1 MKINYKSLLP
11 HAIALIVFVVFASVY
26 FSPLFK
32 GYSLNQ
38 GDVKQFQGMSKEIVD
53 HRIVE
58 ETDPL
63 WTNSMFSGMPAY
75 QISVL
80 HENNFIRHIDQFIKL
95 SLPRPVGIMF
105 MAMLGFYILLMCLKV
120 NPWIGIAGAVAF
132 GFSTINILYLG
143 AGHMTKVNAIAY
155 MAPALGGMLLAFRGK
170 WMLGSAVF
178 ALFLALQLSANHLQM
193 TYYLLFIL
201 VSIAL
206 GEVVR
211 IIRAKQL
218 KSLLP
223 IVGGL
228 LIGVLMAIAPS
239 MSNISTTK
247 EYSEF
252 STRGNTSLTI
262 EPEGKKKEEAKIS
275 GLNTDYILQYNYG
288 EGELLSIII
297 PNARGEHGGV
307 FADDDALMEYI
318 SDRDTENDTEFSN
331 DERFTKGVNRYWGGQ
346 ASSGGAFY
354 FGVVIFVL
362 FILGVIF
369 FRDSIKWPI
378 ILLVILAMSLA
389 SNDPGGVNDFFI
401 HKFPMYNKFRD
412 SKMIL
417 VILQLLIPLLAILFI
432 DGLFNGNISYLK
444 KQKFFISGGSVL
456 FLFAIL
462 YISPSMSGNFMTSE
476 ENKQFSKI
484 IDDQKQSDDKTYWN
498 DLKSEIKEARKFLFK
513 KDIGRAFVLSILI
526 LGLVYFVAIKKPA
539 LWLVSAALLL
549 LVSIDNIGIS
559 LRYLNSNESESSTG
573 QAEYI
578 NNLVSAGYI
587 DEVEELEPLEKYQN
601 KALFSLPQIAGP
613 SDYSILNQEKG
624 SIKGFSDEVA
634 DFKRRMSNELI
645 YESITSD
652 KAKTMI
658 AEFAVLN
665 LNSNYRVLTKGN
677 PFNETQTSYFH
688 KSIGGYHGAKLKRYQ
703 ELIDFY
709 IQREYALM
717 FQNASKFGSS
727 VFQYTP
733 ILSMLNT
740 KYFVVDP
747 NKEAIYNPYANGN
760 AWFVENI
767 KMVDNTDQE
776 MLALGDSTIDLKSTA
791 VINKDFKNIQSPKE
805 FDSEASIEL
814 TKYGLNHIEYQ
825 SISSFT
831 GPVIFSEIYYPKGWN
846 CYIDGK
852 AIETFRANYVL
863 RGVMVPKGKHD
874 IIWKF
879 EPNSMK
885 TGSLISGIG
894 STLLILT
901 CLVVFFFEIRTHY
914 YSKNE

>member
-1 MKINYKSLLP
+1 MKINYKSILP
-11 HAIALIVFVVFASVY
+11 HGIAILVFIVFASVY

-80 HENNFIRHIDQFIKL
+80 HENNFVRYIDQMIKL
-95 SLPRPVGIMF
+95 GLPRPVGIMF
-105 MAMLGFYILLMCLKV
+105 ISMLGFYILLLCLRV
-120 NPWIGIAGAVAF
+120 NPWLGIAGAVAF

-155 MAPALGGMLLAFRGK
+155 MAPALGGMLLAFRGR

-193 TYYLLFIL
+193 TYYLIFIL
-201 VSIAL
+201 VFVAL

-211 IIRAKQL
+211 IVRNKQM
-218 KSLLP
+218 KSLVP

-228 LIGVLMAIAPS
+228 LIGILMAIAPS

-252 STRGNTSLTI
+252 STRGSTRLTI

-288 EGELLSIII
+288 EGELLSMII
-297 PNARGEHGGV
+297 PNARGERGGL
-307 FADDDALMEYI
+307 FANDEDIIEHI
-318 SDRDTENDTEFSN
+318 ETRDVENDTQFQDDKN
-331 DERFTKGVNRYWGGQ
+331 YLGQNRYWGGQ
-346 ASSGGAFY
+346 MASGGAFY

-362 FILGVIF
+362 FVLAVVYLKDIL
-369 FRDSIKWPI
+369 KWPLLI
-378 ILLVILAMSLA
+378 LVILVMALA

-401 HKFPMYNKFRD
+401 HKFPLYNKFRD

-417 VILQLLIPLLAILFI
+417 VLLQIILPFLAILFV
-432 DGLFNGNISYLK
+432 DQLVKGNVIIERQK
-444 KQKFFISGGSVL
+444 KFFISGGLVL
-456 FLFAIL
+456 FLFALI
-462 YISPSMSGNFMTSE
+462 YFAPSISGDFITKD
-476 ENKQFSKI
+476 ENKSFSKVLNE
-484 IDDQKQSDDKTYWN
+484 DKSPESREYLSS
-498 DLKSEIKEARKFLFK
+498 LKSEIKETREFLFK
-513 KDIGRAFVLSILI
+513 KDVGRAFLFSLLI
-526 LGLVYFVAIKKPA
+526 LGLVYFIVLKRPSI
-539 LWLVSAALLL
+539 WLVSASLLL
-549 LVSIDNIGIS
+549 LVSTDNIGIS
-559 LRYLNSNESESSTG
+559 LRYLNSNESESGDG
-573 QAEYI
+573 QDEYV
-578 NNLVSAGYI
+578 NALASAGYI
-587 DEVEELEPLEKYQN
+587 DEVEELDPLEKYQN
-601 KALFSLPQIAGP
+601 QSLFALPQIAGP
-613 SDYSILNQEKG
+613 SDYSILNKEKG
-624 SIKGFSDEVA
+624 SIKGFSNKVA
-634 DFKRRMSNELI
+634 DFKKRMTNELI
-645 YESITSD
+645 YEGITND
-652 KAKTMI
+652 KSKNMI

-665 LNSNYRVLTKGN
+665 LNTNYRVLTKGN

-703 ELIDFY
+703 ELVDFY
-709 IQREYALM
+709 IQREYALL
-717 FQNASKFGSS
+717 FQNAANFGSS

-733 ILSMLNT
+733 VLNMLNT
-740 KYFVVDP
+740 KYFVADR
-747 NKEAIYNPYANGN
+747 NKEAITNPYANGN

-767 KMVDNTDQE
+767 EIVDNADQE
-776 MLALGDSTIDLKSTA
+776 MLAIGDSTIDLKSTA
-791 VINKDFKNIQSPKE
+791 VINIKDFQNIQVPAQ
-805 FDSEASIEL
+805 FDSESFIEL
-814 TKYGLNHIEYQ
+814 TKYGLNHLKYK
-825 SISSFT
+825 SISSFAA
-831 GPVIFSEIYYPKGWN
+831 PVIFSEIYYPKGWN

-852 AIETFRANYVL
+852 LVETFRANYVL
-863 RGVMVPKGKHD
+863 RGVMVPKGEHE
-874 IIWKF
+874 IVWKF
-879 EPNSMK
+879 EPDSMK

-901 CLVVFFFEIRTHY
+901 CLFVFFFEIRTHF
-914 YSKNE
+914 YSKHE

>member
-1 MKINYKSLLP
+1 MAELMLAGGALLDLGIYPISIADVVFNKAPEQIKSL
-11 HAIALIVFVVFASVY
+11 V
-26 FSPLFK
+26 
-32 GYSLNQ
+32 
-38 GDVKQFQGMSKEIVD
+38 
-53 HRIVE
+53 
-58 ETDPL
+58 
-63 WTNSMFSGMPAY
+63 
-75 QISVL
+75 
-80 HENNFIRHIDQFIKL
+80 
-95 SLPRPVGIMF
+95 
-105 MAMLGFYILLMCLKV
+105 
-120 NPWIGIAGAVAF
+120 
-132 GFSTINILYLG
+132 
-143 AGHMTKVNAIAY
+143 
-155 MAPALGGMLLAFRGK
+155 
-170 WMLGSAVF
+170 
-178 ALFLALQLSANHLQM
+178 
-193 TYYLLFIL
+193 
-201 VSIAL
+201 
-206 GEVVR
+206 
-211 IIRAKQL
+211 
-218 KSLLP
+218 P